1 MNVQLHY
8 QVSGIIKKKFK
19 QSFRDNYVLEEQ
31 QLCFPTQRSPIE
43 EYFHQSL
50 SLLVFLFFLGGGYF
64 KCAEQ
69 PPGVLLLLIHFA
81 LQSEK
86 GFCNLAEVEKL
97 RKEKGAGRSWFNSNS
112 RKKTVSHPRQKHKGS
127 KWV

>member
-19 QSFRDNYVLEEQ
+19 QSFRDYYVLEEQ

-50 SLLVFLFFLGGGYF
+50 SLLVFCFFGDYF

-69 PPGVLLLLIHFA
+69 PAGLLLLLIHFA

-97 RKEKGAGRSWFNSNS
+97 ALRKEKGADRSWFNSNG
-112 RKKTVSHPRQKHKGS
+112 RKKTLCLSS
-127 KWV
+127 KTKT